1 MGFVNFSVL
10 LLLGIIWGSSFMFIK
25 VGVAELPPLLVAA
38 GRMGIGAL
46 FLLALLMV
54 QGKRLPRGGGLWAR
68 IALMGLINNAIP
80 FTLIPW
86 GEERIPSALAS
97 ILNATMPLFTV
108 LIAHYWTADERLSR
122 AKLLGVTVGFLGV
135 MALMGTD
142 VTDPTRASTQGEL
155 AVIVAAACYAVAT
168 IFARKYLHGPEPA
181 VLATGQLATGF
192 VFTLPPI
199 LLTVRPGPA
208 APSFPALASVA
219 ALGLLG
225 SGLAYLIYYWLLRRI
240 NATQMSLVTYLL
252 PVTAVFWGAALLGE
266 SLGAN
271 HFLGLGLIFVGI
283 MVVNGTGQL
292 AYRRLG
298 HMLSAWLWPGRA

>member
-1 MGFVNFSVL
+1 MGLVNFSVL

-38 GRMGIGAL
+38 GRMGIGAT

-54 QGKRLPRGGGLWAR
+54 QGKRLPRDGGLWAR

-86 GEERIPSALAS
+86 GEERIPSGLAS

-122 AKLLGVTVGFLGV
+122 AKLLGVAVGLLGV
-135 MALMGTD
+135 LALMGTD
-142 VTDPTRASTQGEL
+142 VTDLTRASTQGEL
-155 AVIVAAACYAVAT
+155 AVIVATACYAVAT

-192 VFTLPPI
+192 IFTLPPI

-208 APSFPALASVA
+208 APSFPALASVV

-225 SGLAYLIYYWLLRRI
+225 SGVAYLIYYWLLRRI

-266 SLGAN
+266 SLGADD
-271 HFLGLGLIFVGI
+271 FLGLGLIVVGI
-283 MVVNGTGQL
+283 MVVMET
-292 AYRRLG
+292 RFT
-298 HMLSAWLWPGRA
+298 